1 MNEYEELQ
9 RWLDE
14 EAEHDISTEEMLQEY
29 GLTMETV
36 PKQADLYKNRFF
48 NLLKKYGICKDNISI
63 MIAELDKLLFEQQN
77 QELLFLY
84 TALATERGLLF
95 GTTEDDDQK
104 AFIWLKQSLNAKKF
118 YQAVSMEK
126 NYEMRLHQLSKL
138 SNIKDEEE
146 TDREE
151 QLSLYQMAIQ
161 HDFLYR
167 GRKSNV
173 FLANIAELVRKVNLY
188 PELKVIKPQ
197 VYSAILSRKHK
208 LMLERKDYSPNFD
221 NIFQRKEY
229 KINMDNGKNFDTY
242 QSYLELYDQ
251 LRRHYQDES
260 DIDFSDYCFA
270 HLSNLSEWYYQNCE
284 PNEEIPMTLE
294 RMADQLTTQIA
305 LKSPVEIIT
314 KQPVLEIAY
323 QNILLDEPDWLE
335 MIWKVQKGMD
345 ISAFCETLYQK
356 AGGIKICKDKKLALQ
371 YAELYLCMFM
381 EDINR
386 RILMDAFRY
395 FL

>member
-1 MNEYEELQ
+1 MNEYEELH

-14 EAEHDISTEEMLQEY
+14 EAEHNISTEEMLQEY
-29 GLTMETV
+29 GLTMETA

-48 NLLKKYGICKDNISI
+48 DLLKKYGICKDNISV

-84 TALATERGLLF
+84 TALATEKGVLF
-95 GTTEDDDQK
+95 GTMEDDEQK
-104 AFIWLKQSLNAKKF
+104 AYIWLKQSLNAKKF

-126 NYEMRLHQLSKL
+126 NYEARLHQISPF
-138 SNIKDEEE
+138 SEISSVEEAD
-146 TDREE
+146 TDE
-151 QLSLYQMAIQ
+151 QLLLYQMAIQ

-167 GRKSNV
+167 GRKSNL
-173 FLANIAELVRKVNLY
+173 FLANIAELVRKVNQY
-188 PELKVIKPQ
+188 PELKKIKPY

-208 LMLERKDYSPNFD
+208 LMLERKDYSPNFH

-294 RMADQLTTQIA
+294 RMADQLTTRIA

-323 QNILLDEPDWLE
+323 QNILLHETDWLD
-335 MIWKVQKGMD
+335 MIGEVQKGAD
-345 ISAFCETLYQK
+345 IAEYCERLYQS
-356 AGGIKICKDKKLALQ
+356 AGGAKICKDKKIALQ

-381 EDINR
+381 EDINW
-386 RILMDAFRY
+386 RILMDVFRY

>member
-1 MNEYEELQ
+1 M
-9 RWLDE
+9 
-14 EAEHDISTEEMLQEY
+14 
-29 GLTMETV
+29 
-36 PKQADLYKNRFF
+36 
-48 NLLKKYGICKDNISI
+48 
-63 MIAELDKLLFEQQN
+63 
-77 QELLFLY
+77 
-84 TALATERGLLF
+84 
-95 GTTEDDDQK
+95 EDDDQK

-126 NYEMRLHQLSKL
+126 NYEMRLYQLSKL

-167 GRKSNV
+167 GRKSNL
-173 FLANIAELVRKVNLY
+173 FLANIAELARKVNQH
-188 PELKVIKPQ
+188 PELKKIKPY

-208 LMLERKDYSPNFD
+208 LMLERKDYSPNFN

-229 KINMDNGKNFDTY
+229 KINTDNGKNFDTY

-284 PNEEIPMTLE
+284 TNEEIPMTLE
-294 RMADQLTTQIA
+294 RMANQLTTRIE
-305 LKSPVEIIT
+305 LKSPVEINV
-314 KQPVLEIAY
+314 K
-323 QNILLDEPDWLE
+323 
-335 MIWKVQKGMD
+335 
-345 ISAFCETLYQK
+345 
-356 AGGIKICKDKKLALQ
+356 
-371 YAELYLCMFM
+371 
-381 EDINR
+381 
-386 RILMDAFRY
+386 
-395 FL
+395 

>member
-1 MNEYEELQ
+1 
-9 RWLDE
+9 
-14 EAEHDISTEEMLQEY
+14 
-29 GLTMETV
+29 
-36 PKQADLYKNRFF
+36 
-48 NLLKKYGICKDNISI
+48 
-63 MIAELDKLLFEQQN
+63 
-77 QELLFLY
+77 
-84 TALATERGLLF
+84 
-95 GTTEDDDQK
+95 
-104 AFIWLKQSLNAKKF
+104 
-118 YQAVSMEK
+118 
-126 NYEMRLHQLSKL
+126 
-138 SNIKDEEE
+138 
-146 TDREE
+146 
-151 QLSLYQMAIQ
+151 
-161 HDFLYR
+161 
-167 GRKSNV
+167 
-173 FLANIAELVRKVNLY
+173 
-188 PELKVIKPQ
+188 
-197 VYSAILSRKHK
+197 
-208 LMLERKDYSPNFD
+208 MLERKDYSPNFD

>member
-1 MNEYEELQ
+1 
-9 RWLDE
+9 
-14 EAEHDISTEEMLQEY
+14 
-29 GLTMETV
+29 METV

-188 PELKVIKPQ
+188 PELKVIKP
-197 VYSAILSRKHK
+197 
-208 LMLERKDYSPNFD
+208 
-221 NIFQRKEY
+221 
-229 KINMDNGKNFDTY
+229 
-242 QSYLELYDQ
+242 
-251 LRRHYQDES
+251 
-260 DIDFSDYCFA
+260 
-270 HLSNLSEWYYQNCE
+270 
-284 PNEEIPMTLE
+284 
-294 RMADQLTTQIA
+294 
-305 LKSPVEIIT
+305 
-314 KQPVLEIAY
+314 
-323 QNILLDEPDWLE
+323 
-335 MIWKVQKGMD
+335 
-345 ISAFCETLYQK
+345 
-356 AGGIKICKDKKLALQ
+356 
-371 YAELYLCMFM
+371 
-381 EDINR
+381 
-386 RILMDAFRY
+386 
-395 FL
+395 